1 MGRIVRT
8 NGDLVIRKP
17 ENLVKARYR
26 LSPLA
31 IKFLSTIIANI
42 KRSDDLDEE
51 YILKVKDFKELTGQ
65 KTKRIYEL
73 VEEAL
78 EDLLKNPL
86 KIPLDTEQTKFL
98 MTNWVSSAIY
108 DDGQISFLIDKRLR
122 PFLLEIKEKFLK
134 YKLENILT
142 LRSSYSIRL
151 YEILKDWFEMY
162 SRYNNRAEKIIS
174 LDEFRDILEIPKSY
188 QYSSHIKKLILLKS
202 QDEFKQNTDIV
213 FDFKEIKTGRKV
225 THLKFIIYSNKK
237 QVSVESFDSVKNEE
251 KIENPFLILKTK
263 IRNNQINFQTF
274 VKELQKL
281 KNVEI
286 TNVLPGYLGK
296 KLKINEFGF
305 LELDGEEL
313 DNVKANSIRRILY
326 KHSDLLGEFKEI
338 DEGFMALREKFIG
351 KVLVFK
357 FDNLYYAIGVKDL
370 TKIEDKIKVTG
381 KEILR
386 NIENFEVKFD
396 LEWLKK
402 QSPREKLNSI
412 DVDDYIRHN
421 NTIELQRLEE
431 FFENNKDKFS
441 EWLQELEKES
451 FELSERIIKLD
462 EESEEYKENA
472 KKLELLDKL
481 YMKGYELLE
490 GERISDLDKK
500 MILSAFKKWII
511 NNIE

>member
-1 MGRIVRT
+1 MRQNLIVKKPDEIVKMRCKFSESALKLSAYVISILKENKYVYEINIRDYLKKFDKSLGDFEKLYLT
-8 NGDLVIRKP
+8 AKEIATKSIEFIDREKKEFVIYTIFYSPKYKNGILQ
-17 ENLVKARYR
+17 VKIDEEFHSY
-26 LSPLA
+26 LMK
-31 IKFLSTIIANI
+31 IKDKYLKYNI
-42 KRSDDLDEE
+42 KN
-51 YILKVKDFKELTGQ
+51 IMFLTS
-65 KTKRIYEL
+65 K
-73 VEEAL
+73 
-78 EDLLKNPL
+78 
-86 KIPLDTEQTKFL
+86 
-98 MTNWVSSAIY
+98 
-108 DDGQISFLIDKRLR
+108 
-122 PFLLEIKEKFLK
+122 
-134 YKLENILT
+134 
-142 LRSSYSIRL
+142 YSIRL
-151 YEILKDWFEMY
+151 YELLKNEFEML
-162 SRYNNRAEKIIS
+162 NRQNRELVLEISIEELRELLNIPSSYKWQHIKTQILEKSKKDFEKI
-174 LDEFRDILEIPKSY
+174 DINFEYEVVKQGRKITNIKFMI
-188 QYSSHIKKLILLKS
+188 YSKEQSFIDVLNTTVNNKKMIKNNNLLVLKKKL
-202 QDEFKQNTDIV
+202 E
-213 FDFKEIKTGRKV
+213 
-225 THLKFIIYSNKK
+225 
-237 QVSVESFDSVKNEE
+237 
-251 KIENPFLILKTK
+251 
-263 IRNNQINFQTF
+263 NNQINFQTF

-326 KHSDLLGEFKEI
+326 KHPDLLGEFKEI